1 MNSIKTGREFKNFIY
16 SSLAKYGKAL
26 SDPKRIELLDLLIQ
40 AEKNVDLMSK
50 EIGMSIASTSHHLQI
65 LKEARLVRDRKEGR
79 NIFYQIEEAGILIF
93 NTIYSAGNKFNAEIQ
108 MEMKSFFDPDQETEG
123 LDYKDF
129 LKRVLSKDT
138 VLIDVRPE
146 NEYNAGHLPGSIS
159 IPLKELKSRLDKLP
173 KRKKIL
179 AYCRGKYCV
188 LSEEAVKI
196 LRTEGYNA
204 YRIPEGPLEFA
215 NKGIRLKKGGFTSP
229 SERS

>member
-1 MNSIKTGREFKNFIY
+1 MKPQKTGREFKNFVY
-16 SSLAKYGKAL
+16 SSLAKYGKAM

-40 AEKNVDLMSK
+40 AEKNVDILSK

-65 LKEARLVRDRKEGR
+65 LKEARLVRDRREGR
-79 NIFYQIEEAGILIF
+79 NIFYQIEEAGIQIF
-93 NTIYSAGNKFNAEIQ
+93 DTISSAGKEFNAEIQ
-108 MEMKSFFDPDQETEG
+108 IEMNSFFDPEQEIEE
-123 LDYKDF
+123 LEYKDF
-129 LKRVLSKDT
+129 LKRVLSKDI

-146 NEYNAGHLPGSIS
+146 NEYNSGHLPGSIS
-159 IPLKELKSRLDKLP
+159 IPLKELKSKLDKLP

-215 NKGIRLKKGGFTSP
+215 NKGIRFIKRK
-229 SERS
+229 EN